1 MEIESG
7 RSVNSNNREGMEKKG
22 PMSIP
27 NKKEEA
33 KKNTKKS
40 TEPPNPNVRV
50 IKTITLGIGCHM
62 LHVLLTR
69 LYEQNRTF
77 HWVRKW
83 GDWRLQNIF

>member
-50 IKTITLGIGCHM
+50 ISNHNLGDRVPYVACTSHKTI
-62 LHVLLTR
+62 
-69 LYEQNRTF
+69 
-77 HWVRKW
+77 
-83 GDWRLQNIF
+83 

>member
-50 IKTITLGIGCHM
+50 IKS
-62 LHVLLTR
+62 
-69 LYEQNRTF
+69 
-77 HWVRKW
+77 
-83 GDWRLQNIF
+83 